1 MEVHPRPLR
10 RGDRGSIEDGIEG
23 GGVPFDQGAA
33 GFPRRGRALRR
44 IGRMVSEDDPIAL
57 LLRLAGPREAAAQKR
72 SGRVRSEVW
81 AHWRTEVRTVR
92 RRRMIF
98 RATVALAAAAA
109 VVVVIA
115 RGPWNPNRT
124 FRGAGGPV
132 ASLLRA
138 EGSFRLTGGRS
149 LAIGASLL
157 AGSELETGAGG
168 RAALALPGGHSVRL
182 DSETRVRLLS
192 GPALQLDRGALYV
205 DSGPGRPRPTA
216 VEIRTE
222 MGLVRDV
229 GTQFEVRRSLPRPG
243 PGLWCGRG
251 ARSRPTPCRGRGR
264 NGTGSSPSRPGSIWR
279 VAPSPNTSTGS
290 PGRRAG
296 AWSTPNPQSP
306 GTPPRSSCTARSPVS
321 VPTKPPWPSCRPAG
335 SATA

>member
-1 MEVHPRPLR
+1 
-10 RGDRGSIEDGIEG
+10 
-23 GGVPFDQGAA
+23 
-33 GFPRRGRALRR
+33 
-44 IGRMVSEDDPIAL
+44 MVSEDDPIAL

-81 AHWRTEVRTVR
+81 AHWRAEVRTVR

-98 RATVALAAAAA
+98 RATVSLAAAAA
-109 VVVVIA
+109 VVVIA

-157 AGSELETGAGG
+157 AGSELETGARG

-229 GTQFEVRRSLPRPG
+229 GTQFEVRLEGNELRLSVREGVANLTRAGQTFAAPAGTRLLVRTGGAVETHAVPRQG
-243 PGLWCGRG
+243 PEWDWVLAIAPRFDLEGRTLAEYLDWITRETG
-251 ARSRPTPCRGRGR
+251 WRVEYAEPAIARDASTIVLH
-264 NGTGSSPSRPGSIWR
+264 GSI
-279 VAPSPNTSTGS
+279 TGLR
-290 PGRRAG
+290 PDQTPLAVLPTCGLRHRLTDGTLTIERQAG
-296 AWSTPNPQSP
+296 AA
-306 GTPPRSSCTARSPVS
+306 G
-321 VPTKPPWPSCRPAG
+321 PS
-335 SATA
+335 

>member
-1 MEVHPRPLR
+1 
-10 RGDRGSIEDGIEG
+10 
-23 GGVPFDQGAA
+23 
-33 GFPRRGRALRR
+33 
-44 IGRMVSEDDPIAL
+44 MVSEDDPIAL

-98 RATVALAAAAA
+98 RATVALGAAAA

-157 AGSELETGAGG
+157 AGSELETGARG

-229 GTQFEVRRSLPRPG
+229 GTQFEVRLEGNELRLSVREGVANLTRAGQTFAAPAGTRLLVRTGGAVETHAVPRQG
-243 PGLWCGRG
+243 PEWDWVLAIAPRFDLEGRTLAEYLDWITRETG
-251 ARSRPTPCRGRGR
+251 WRVEYAEPAIARDASTIVLH
-264 NGTGSSPSRPGSIWR
+264 GSI
-279 VAPSPNTSTGS
+279 TGLR
-290 PGRRAG
+290 PDQTPLAVLPTCGLRHRLTDGTLTIERQAG
-296 AWSTPNPQSP
+296 AA
-306 GTPPRSSCTARSPVS
+306 G
-321 VPTKPPWPSCRPAG
+321 PS
-335 SATA
+335 